1 MRAMRFVPG
10 VATVFGLLVLP
21 GCQAEA
27 PPQGLEA
34 TCAKACEV
42 HAQQCSSHQCGRGCN
57 LVLDRLAQD
66 EGNHVID
73 CVARAGR
80 ACDDHAWAA
89 CATRIGPH
97 ADGGPPAPPPP
108 HDIADDPGD

>member
-1 MRAMRFVPG
+1 MRFLLG
-10 VATVFGLLVLP
+10 LATVLGLPVLP

-73 CVARAGR
+73 CIARAGR